1 MKQAVKSA
9 LKTIGVLGPVLY
21 VKRRM
26 TALGLLSWR
35 PLVPEDEFTE
45 CATNAI
51 RTLQGRGHVFGE
63 YLEFGVS
70 RGTSMACMYKALQ
83 ICGVKTRL
91 IGFDSF
97 EGLGPDAEESG
108 WNVGDFA
115 STEGATRRYLA
126 AKGVPQSDVVL
137 VKGWFSDTA
146 NADTCSRL
154 AITKVSLLM
163 IDADTYDSSKQGL
176 EFGVSLLRDEMVVLF
191 DDWGHSVKNGKR
203 GQKEAFEEV
212 VVAKPAIRFTTLP
225 AYREEAK
232 AFLLTRVGNPLA
244 DPTKHD

>member
-1 MKQAVKSA
+1 M
-9 LKTIGVLGPVLY
+9 
-21 VKRRM
+21 
-26 TALGLLSWR
+26 GLLPWT

-45 CATNAI
+45 CAANAI
-51 RTLQGRGHVFGE
+51 RALQGHSHVFGD

-83 ICGVKTRL
+83 TCGVKTRL

-97 EGLGPDAEESG
+97 EGLGSDAEESG

-115 STEGATRRYLA
+115 STEVATRRYLA
-126 AKGVPQSDVVL
+126 SKGVPEEDVVL
-137 VKGWFSDTA
+137 VKGWFSNTA
-146 NADTCSRL
+146 NADTCNRL
-154 AITKVSLLM
+154 AITKASLLM
-163 IDADTYDSSKQGL
+163 IDADTYDSSKEGL

-212 VVAKPAIRFTTLP
+212 VVANPAIRFITLP
-225 AYREEAK
+225 AYREEAR
-232 AFLLTRVGNPLA
+232 AFLLTRV
-244 DPTKHD
+244 